1 MDQQVPNVTLDLVN
15 ALIDRAVYVALHL
28 VLANTSQPASP
39 LDSPSEDEWDQA
51 NGVVDGG

>member
-1 MDQQVPNVTLDLVN
+1 VTLDLVN